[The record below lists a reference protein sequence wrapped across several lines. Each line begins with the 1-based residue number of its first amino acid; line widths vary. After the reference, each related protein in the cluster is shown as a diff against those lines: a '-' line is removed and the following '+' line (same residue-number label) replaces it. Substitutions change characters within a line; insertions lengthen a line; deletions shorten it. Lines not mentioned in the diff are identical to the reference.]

1 MNHEDF
7 MHLTLDLAIYGWPE
21 VAPNPQ
27 VGCVIVAHNKVV
39 ATGFH
44 KRFGAPHAEVD
55 AIQNLPP
62 DISAADCTL
71 YVNLEPCSHF
81 GKTPP
86 CADLIISKGFKKVVI
101 ACSDP
106 NPQVSGRGIQK
117 LKQAGIEVVQG
128 ILEKEARH
136 LNRRFIT
143 FHENKRPYFMLKWA
157 QTADGFISR
166 GAAMQ
171 AERDQITGHEAN
183 KFVHQLR
190 SEVMGIMI
198 GKNTALKDNPFL
210 TTRLVVGKN
219 PTRVLIDQQLQ
230 VPLTFNIYNADA
242 ETIVFNGIKS
252 DIENNIRFIQI
263 DFKKNILQQVSKQLF
278 ELNVQSVLVEGGK
291 FLLDDFISQNLW
303 DEMAVL
309 QNPNLV
315 FRTGIQAPAFD
326 LKSFFTWL
334 GNDKFF
340 HQYQK
345 DNVDSTKTS

>member
-7 MHLTLDLAIYGWPE
+7 MQLTLDLAERGWPA
-21 VAPNPQ
+21 VSPNPM
-27 VGCVIVAHNKVV
+27 VGCLIVKNDKVL
-39 ATGFH
+39 ASGFH
-44 KRFGAPHAEVD
+44 RRFGEAHAEVM
-55 AIQNLPP
+55 AINNLATH
-62 DISAADCTL
+62 ISPADCTL

-183 KFVHQLR
+183 KFVHHLR

-252 DIENNIRFIQI
+252 DIENNIRYIQI

-278 ELNVQSVLVEGGK
+278 ELNIQSVLVEGGK

-345 DNVDSTKTS
+345 DKVDSTETS